1 MVLQNNRNSTRLLT
15 SKTINQPLTQQV
27 VVFGVLLVL
36 LLDTALGPVQGKG
49 PPLLSYTAHVRT
61 TVMALVAGPLLV
73 ALLSPGAVTVA
84 LVVYGPSA
92 IGRTTKARVLLP
104 PTAMLVVMLWLPT
117 QVGS

>member
-1 MVLQNNRNSTRLLT
+1 M
-15 SKTINQPLTQQV
+15 
-27 VVFGVLLVL
+27 LVL

-104 PTAMLVVMLWLPT
+104 PTAMLVVML
-117 QVGS
+117 QVTVVVPLVVQPAVKGKGQGKS